1 MKMEIQ
7 VRKRDG
13 NLEPWSFDKLVAA
26 IGKAGIAVQEA
37 EQIAGSVQSWA
48 QQAAQD
54 GNIESTQIRDKV
66 IEVLTKDYPVES
78 RSFEIYKKE

>member
-1 MKMEIQ
+1 MEIQ

-37 EQIAGSVQSWA
+37 EQIASSVQSWA
-48 QQAAQD
+48 RQEAVD

-66 IEVLTKDYPVES
+66 IEMLRKDYAVES
-78 RSFEIYKKE
+78 RSFETYKKE